1 MQKSAKDCAEEM
13 LRRGGDEARAIRY
26 AAGYGARKALDDPE
40 TVRRIGEQ
48 AAARERRQPVK
59 ARKD

>member
-13 LRRGGDEARAIRY
+13 LRKGGDEARAICY
-26 AAGYGARKALDDPE
+26 AAGYGARRALDDPE
-40 TVRRIGEQ
+40 TVRRIGEA

-59 ARKD
+59 AR